1 MPAPVIQPVAIARH
15 PAYTRSSA
23 VITQHNGL
31 ELARLDTSCLVV
43 RQVRRMLACSVS
55 LLCWHCPVQQMGQ
68 SLNRD
73 AFNKSSCWSGCHR
86 GARTPVMVRLQDY
99 IRMELNTFFS
109 PVWNFIPTIL
119 HVNAFND
126 NLFLQR
132 LSQWLSYMHNFC
144 RNLSP

>member
-1 MPAPVIQPVAIARH
+1 MLSTNPHA
-15 PAYTRSSA
+15 
-23 VITQHNGL
+23 GL
-31 ELARLDTSCLVV
+31 GVTEE
-43 RQVRRMLACSVS
+43 
-55 LLCWHCPVQQMGQ
+55 HG
-68 SLNRD
+68 
-73 AFNKSSCWSGCHR
+73 
-86 GARTPVMVRLQDY
+86 TPVMVRLQDY